1 MEVIMKTQPMIPSP
15 EVNRRLI
22 DNLRQARLD
31 FAEVDLQ
38 LEELVAKFDE
48 LIRQQKLERIKH
60 KQQMEVTRSICEY
73 SRSRFGSNVVNSEWV
88 ITHSEFTTSV

>member
-1 MEVIMKTQPMIPSP
+1 MEIIMNTQPMIPSP

-22 DNLRQARLD
+22 NNLRQARLD

-60 KQQMEVTRSICEY
+60 KQQM
-73 SRSRFGSNVVNSEWV
+73 
-88 ITHSEFTTSV
+88 

>member
-1 MEVIMKTQPMIPSP
+1 MAGMEVIMKTQPMIPSP

-48 LIRQQKLERIKH
+48 LIRQQRLKRINH
-60 KQQMEVTRSICEY
+60 KQQM
-73 SRSRFGSNVVNSEWV
+73 
-88 ITHSEFTTSV
+88 